1 MSQPSPLQP
10 SLAIPIQA
18 LGDHTDETNV
28 KSSGLAVV
36 AAAGSLLL
44 TGTEYVALESVTG
57 AFEGLLTGTS
67 SGLPGIVGVAG
78 VVGFISIGTII
89 SVSLVIVANFYLVLR
104 RNNYR
109 YRNAIVSV
117 YEFYETLMR
126 LGNMLSYLEEVSK
139 TLEPRLKLDSD
150 EIYQD
155 IKNIFQ
161 VLDLITTS
169 TAFSSVNIDL
179 ATGAPFNVSQQS
191 QQPQSNK
198 LLDKFLTL
206 SRRASGMVKGVT
218 FNETK
223 WLNKMNA
230 AVARFNTHVIML
242 MSEWNIIANLRSK
255 NTPEERVERTQLPAF
270 TCIIRHIVL
279 APIIRLRNIM
289 YACALSTQSDLCQ
302 MHAKQEMVDNTIS
315 SKIKRLWTKWIAAGG
330 NADFNKLLTLLSTE
344 LRTITTNPDYSAYI
358 EAHAIKNI
366 DELTDAVGTA
376 LKSPDDI
383 TQDQYSEIYEKVENI
398 YQYANA
404 CNTNG
409 VVFKMRTITTNRYMR
424 AAQGTAIERR
434 VVGPDE
440 TKKIDASIRKYTIFH
455 EKVTTVLISSG
466 AAIIDPSNPLIIG
479 AILLKIPYNHFYIP
493 PNIPPN
499 KIEDSKYSAYLTQ
512 ILVELNIIHSRA
524 SRNDAI
530 IKAEPNIGADVLTAS
545 NDALT
550 AALQTKTEF
559 ETLKT
564 ELDRE
569 AAAAELIVQG
579 ISRTLSLSLRASPQ
593 SATAATA
600 AATKATAKAAVATIK
615 LQQIDPLIT
624 KINLDQNTMRT
635 LIGNL
640 DTVSL
645 PALRN
650 VPNVDDTLIYI
661 EDIESLNKQITSILS
676 LEIETRNKFYSLDFI
691 TYLQQ
696 IQLFFKFISHMIEQ
710 IQQPLDFRNDFIIG
724 IFVAKCLLF
733 AFIINNDVIRFKTK
747 DLLDTIKTDLKM
759 DSCKTHYEALYEH
772 ENIQGRFNQG
782 NRIKIINFSKGFL
795 CSIDEVRMIEK
806 IKLLM
811 DAEAQQQQRVEC
823 SLVTSNG
830 YASFNTAL
838 SVSQYGGSK
847 KHKLF
852 YSVKRKNKCVKSVK
866 KSRTKRNGVIASC
879 S

>member
-1 MSQPSPLQP
+1 MAQAVQPGQP
-10 SLAIPIQA
+10 ASLAIPIQA
-18 LGDHTDETNV
+18 LGDHTHEPSV

-126 LGNMLSYLEEVSK
+126 LGNMLNYLEEVSK

-169 TAFSSVNIDL
+169 TAFSSANIDL
-179 ATGAPFNVSQQS
+179 ATGAPFNVSQQP

-198 LLDKFLTL
+198 FLDKFLTL

-218 FNETK
+218 FNETE

-242 MSEWNIIANLRSK
+242 MSEWNIIANLRSQ
-255 NTPEERVERTQLPAF
+255 NTPEERVARTQLPAF

-302 MHAKQEMVDNTIS
+302 MHAKQDMVDNSIG
-315 SKIKRLWTKWIAAGG
+315 SKFRRLWTKWIEAGG

-358 EAHAIKNI
+358 EAHAINNI
-366 DELTDAVGTA
+366 EELADSVATA
-376 LKSPDDI
+376 LNSPDNI
-383 TQDQYSEIYEKVENI
+383 TEGQYSEIYGKVENI
-398 YQYANA
+398 YQYANS
-404 CNTNG
+404 CNANG
-409 VVFKMRTITTNRYMR
+409 VVSKMSTLTTNRYMT

-440 TKKIDASIRKYTIFH
+440 TRKIDDSIHKFTVFH
-455 EKVTTVLISSG
+455 QKVTTVLISSG
-466 AAIIDPSNPLIIG
+466 AAIIDPSNPQIVG
-479 AILLKIPYNHFYIP
+479 AILLKIPYNHFH
-493 PNIPPN
+493 IPPN

-512 ILVELNIIHSRA
+512 ILVELNIIHIRA
-524 SRNDAI
+524 YSNDTI
-530 IKAEPNIGADVLTAS
+530 IKTEQNIGADVLTAS
-545 NDALT
+545 TDAFNI
-550 AALQTKTEF
+550 ALQTKTVF

-564 ELDRE
+564 DLDRE
-569 AAAAELIVQG
+569 AALAELNVQG
-579 ISRTLSLSLRASPQ
+579 SKRTLSFSKSSPPQ
-593 SATAATA
+593 PAAATAATA

-615 LQQIDPLIT
+615 LQIDPLIT

-645 PALRN
+645 PALPN

-661 EDIESLNKQITSILS
+661 EDIESLNKQIASILS
-676 LEIETRNKFYSLDFI
+676 LDAVTILRLYKETL
-691 TYLQQ
+691 YLEQ
-696 IQLFFKFISHMIEQ
+696 IQKFFEFISHMIEQ
-710 IQQPLDFRNDFIIG
+710 IRRPFDDFRNDFIIG

-733 AFIINNDVIRFKTK
+733 AFIINKDVIRFKTK
-747 DLLDTIKTDLKM
+747 DLLDTIKAGLKNLL
-759 DSCKTHYEALYEH
+759 DSYKIHYDALYVN
-772 ENIQGRFNQG
+772 ENNQG

-806 IKLLM
+806 INLLM
-811 DAEAQQQQRVEC
+811 DAQAQQQRVGC
-823 SLVTSNG
+823 SLVTSQG
-830 YASFNTAL
+830 YTSFNGAL
-838 SVSQYGGSK
+838 SLSQYGGSK
-847 KHKLF
+847 KHKLIK
-852 YSVKRKNKCVKSVK
+852 SVKRKNKCVKSVK
-866 KSRTKRNGVIASC
+866 KSRTKRNGVIPSYM
-879 S
+879 